1 MLQTEISRQAT
12 VATVLEGIRQDA
24 ILGKFSGEKQIS
36 ETEIAQ
42 QYQVSRSSVR
52 SAFQILERDGLITVQ
67 PNGRKLL
74 KKGRKIYRRF
84 VSDQKCSGVRSSKAD
99 YLERIL

>member
-36 ETEIAQ
+36 ETEIAT
-42 QYQVSRSSVR
+42 
-52 SAFQILERDGLITVQ
+52 I
-67 PNGRKLL
+67 
-74 KKGRKIYRRF
+74 
-84 VSDQKCSGVRSSKAD
+84 SGVEKFCAFCVPDSGEGWTD
-99 YLERIL
+99 YGSA

>member
-42 QYQVSRSSVR
+42 QYQVSRSS
-52 SAFQILERDGLITVQ
+52 A
-67 PNGRKLL
+67 LL
-74 KKGRKIYRRF
+74 F
-84 VSDQKCSGVRSSKAD
+84 
-99 YLERIL
+99 